1 MNGPNHPNVA
11 RQKEFQ
17 QISFEYL
24 SKALTID
31 ETETTL
37 EEKCKAVF
45 YYEKGVEALRL
56 GVGLYLPVAYRDPAL
71 VRAHSLRD

>member
-1 MNGPNHPNVA
+1 MFIV
-11 RQKEFQ
+11 FF
-17 QISFEYL
+17 SFEYL

-45 YYEKGVEALRL
+45 YYEKGNAWFRTESSSVS
-56 GVGLYLPVAYRDPAL
+56 DPDPDPGSKKNVINSHKNQPKL
-71 VRAHSLRD
+71 